1 MQHMVEQNGPMEKI
15 RYALEREKHLE
26 VKLPVYGMEQR
37 RYIDLLLAIYLEEC
51 GLGELKERLL
61 YCMHEIAGNAHKAN
75 AKRLFFRL
83 HDYDIHDADSYE
95 RGMAHFKQAVSENL
109 PYYNRVLAEEGSFV
123 GFRFHLKE
131 GTLKL
136 QVINSAD
143 ILPFELER
151 VRNKLEI
158 AKRYSTLTDA
168 YTVAEDFSEG
178 AGLGIVMIHIMLR
191 AIGFNTFSFT
201 VEPEGRRTVS
211 TLLLDTLT
219 CEPSLPSGA
228 LSCSA

>member
-1 MQHMVEQNGPMEKI
+1 MKHELINPMEKI
-15 RYALEREKHLE
+15 RYALRSEKHLE
-26 VKLPVYGMEQR
+26 IKLPIYGMEQR
-37 RYIDLLLAIYLEEC
+37 RYVDLLLSIYLEEC
-51 GLGELKERLL
+51 GLEDLKDRLL

-83 HDYDIHDADSYE
+83 HDYDINDTDSYL
-95 RGMAHFKQAVSENL
+95 RGMDHFKRVVSENL
-109 PYYNRVLAEEGSFV
+109 PHYNRILTDEGNFV

-143 ILPFELER
+143 LLPFEKER
-151 VRNKLEI
+151 IGKKLEI
-158 AKRYSTLTDA
+158 AHRYSTLTDA

-191 AIGFNTFSFT
+191 AIGFSNFSFSVDSERKT
-201 VEPEGRRTVS
+201 TVS

-219 CEPSLPSGA
+219 CKPGFCVDE
-228 LSCSA
+228 LSFIA